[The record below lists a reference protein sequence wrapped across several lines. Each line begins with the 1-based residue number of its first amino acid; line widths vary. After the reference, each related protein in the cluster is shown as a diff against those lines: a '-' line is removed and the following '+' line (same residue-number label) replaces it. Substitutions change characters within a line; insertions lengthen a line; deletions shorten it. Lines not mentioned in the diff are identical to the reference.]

1 MPEGSPLDGLTPQQW
16 SAAWESSPVLVI
28 VTAGVDHLVVFQNAA
43 ARELFGAVELG
54 RPLRTTFPLFGEAAF
69 VAMDGVLHEGTTVQR
84 PDGPVEVVGSHGQR
98 VHLLPRFAP
107 LGAPRDD
114 RPAAGVVMTGIDVS
128 SQVAAERMAARAA
141 VLAEVSDRMSGAT
154 DPDGA
159 LCRLTEALV
168 PTLADVA
175 AVYVRPLGAPRP
187 VVAGT
192 GTGRRPQPSPQ
203 RLPARAL
210 AVAADLRDRVGM
222 PPAQGAPTGRPRWLG
237 ALEAGRPVLL
247 DLPPPGADAVLTASP
262 LDRWLRAADSHTV
275 AVLPLA
281 VAGELDGAVVLLG
294 TGDRP
299 PYTQADLPFLE
310 DVAARA
316 GVAVTHLRGFDQ
328 QRRIA
333 QDLQR
338 ALLPDIPTTLPGL
351 RVAARYVAGADG
363 LEVGGDWWDVHDL
376 GGGRTGVGI
385 GDVAGRGLAAAVV
398 MGQARSVMR
407 TGAIAGLSPAGLLT
421 MLDRHVA
428 DLVARAGD
436 GGADQPQFAT
446 ASYAVIDRV
455 AGTLTVANAGHPP
468 MLLRYDGGRT
478 VAAHAPPGPPLG
490 IGTGGYVEVEM
501 PFGPGCLL
509 AAFTDGLVESS
520 ELDVGAGIE
529 RLRGHV
535 HAVADEDLEDAADRL
550 LEAMTGR
557 RGQDDVALVL
567 LHQDT

>member
-1 MPEGSPLDGLTPQQW
+1 VPEGSPLDRLTPQQW
-16 SAAWESSPVLVI
+16 SAAWESSPVLVV
-28 VTAGVDHLVVFQNAA
+28 VTSGADHRVVFQNAA

-54 RPLRTTFPLFGEAAF
+54 GPLRTTFPLFGEAAF
-69 VAMDGVLHEGTTVQR
+69 AAMDRVLHEGTTAQR
-84 PDGPVEVVGSHGQR
+84 PEGPVEVVGSHGQR
-98 VHLLPRFAP
+98 VHLLPLFAP
-107 LGAPRDD
+107 LGAPRDHL
-114 RPAAGVVMTGIDVS
+114 PAAGVVMTGIDVS
-128 SQVAAERMAARAA
+128 SQVAAERMAARAGM
-141 VLAEVSDRMSGAT
+141 LAEVSDRMSGAT

-159 LCRLTEALV
+159 LRRLTEALV

-175 AVYVRPLGAPRP
+175 AVYVRPLGPARP
-187 VVAGT
+187 VVA

-203 RLPARAL
+203 GLPARAL

-222 PPAQGAPTGRPRWLG
+222 PPGQGSPSDRPRWEG

-247 DLPPPGADAVLTASP
+247 DLPPPGTDAVLTDSP
-262 LDRWLRAADSHTV
+262 TDRWLRAAGSHTV

-281 VAGELDGAVVLLG
+281 VAGELAGAVVLLG
-294 TGDRP
+294 AGDRA
-299 PYTQADLPFLE
+299 PYTLADLPFLE

-333 QDLQR
+333 QNLQR
-338 ALLPDIPTTLPGL
+338 ALLPDVPTTLPGL

-407 TGAIAGLSPAGLLT
+407 TGAIAGLSPGELLT

-428 DLVARAGD
+428 DLVQRAGD
-436 GGADQPQFAT
+436 SGADQPQFAT

-468 MLLRYDGGRT
+468 MLLRYDGGPT
-478 VAAHAPPGPPLG
+478 IAAHAPPGPPLG
-490 IGTGGYVEVEM
+490 IGTGGYEEVEVA
-501 PFGPGCLL
+501 FGPGCLL

-535 HAVADEDLEDAADRL
+535 DAVADEDLEDAADRL

>member
-1 MPEGSPLDGLTPQQW
+1 M
-16 SAAWESSPVLVI
+16 
-28 VTAGVDHLVVFQNAA
+28 
-43 ARELFGAVELG
+43 
-54 RPLRTTFPLFGEAAF
+54 
-69 VAMDGVLHEGTTVQR
+69 
-84 PDGPVEVVGSHGQR
+84 
-98 VHLLPRFAP
+98 
-107 LGAPRDD
+107 
-114 RPAAGVVMTGIDVS
+114 
-128 SQVAAERMAARAA
+128 
-141 VLAEVSDRMSGAT
+141 
-154 DPDGA
+154 
-159 LCRLTEALV
+159 
-168 PTLADVA
+168 
-175 AVYVRPLGAPRP
+175 
-187 VVAGT
+187 
-192 GTGRRPQPSPQ
+192 
-203 RLPARAL
+203 
-210 AVAADLRDRVGM
+210 
-222 PPAQGAPTGRPRWLG
+222 
-237 ALEAGRPVLL
+237 
-247 DLPPPGADAVLTASP
+247 
-262 LDRWLRAADSHTV
+262 
-275 AVLPLA
+275 LPLA

-338 ALLPDIPTTLPGL
+338 ALLPDVPTTLPGL
-351 RVAARYVAGADG
+351 RVSARYVAGADG

-436 GGADQPQFAT
+436 AGPDQPQFAT
-446 ASYAVIDRV
+446 AAYAVIDRV
-455 AGTLTVANAGHPP
+455 AGTLTLANAGHPP
-468 MLLRYDGGRT
+468 MLLRYDGGPT

-490 IGTGGYVEVEM
+490 VGTGGYEEVEM
-501 PFGPGCLL
+501 AFGPGCLL

-535 HAVADEDLEDAADRL
+535 HAVADGGPRGRRRPAAGGHDRSPRPGRRGARAAPPGHLTRVAAVPAGASPTGAPARWVPSGYERTPRARTRTGRRAAQRPARRRVGAGAGRHRPAAAAAPAPVPGSAAGRPLRLRRRPRAPCRVPAQDAPVSAGRAWMPGTDPAVPQPQPEPLVVAAGELPAADTISTYEEVLPGAADRILRMLETQAEHRMSMERTLVEGAARTERLGQLMGLVIVLVVFLVGAVLIVSGHQIPGTL
-550 LEAMTGR
+550 LAIADLGVLVAVYLGRQREAE
-557 RGQDDVALVL
+557 QS
-567 LHQDT
+567 

>member
-1 MPEGSPLDGLTPQQW
+1 
-16 SAAWESSPVLVI
+16 
-28 VTAGVDHLVVFQNAA
+28 
-43 ARELFGAVELG
+43 
-54 RPLRTTFPLFGEAAF
+54 
-69 VAMDGVLHEGTTVQR
+69 
-84 PDGPVEVVGSHGQR
+84 
-98 VHLLPRFAP
+98 
-107 LGAPRDD
+107 
-114 RPAAGVVMTGIDVS
+114 MTGVDVS
-128 SQVAAERMAARAA
+128 SQVAAERAAARARM
-141 VLAEVSDRMSGAT
+141 LAEVSARMSGAT
-154 DPDGA
+154 DPDAA
-159 LCRLTEALV
+159 LRRLTEALV
-168 PTLADVA
+168 PALADVA
-175 AVYVRPLGAPRP
+175 AVYVRPLGPDRP
-187 VVAGT
+187 VVA
-192 GTGRRPQPSPQ
+192 GTGRRPQPSPKG
-203 RLPARAL
+203 LPARAL
-210 AVAADLRDRVGM
+210 AVSADLRARVGM
-222 PPAQGAPTGRPRWLG
+222 PPAQGSPSDRPRWEG

-247 DLPPPGADAVLTASP
+247 DLPPPGADAVLTETP
-262 LDRWLRAADSHTV
+262 TDRWLRAAHSHTV

-299 PYTQADLPFLE
+299 PYTPADLPFLE
-310 DVAARA
+310 DVAVRA

-490 IGTGGYVEVEM
+490 IGTGGYAEVEM

-535 HAVADEDLEDAADRL
+535 QAVTEEDLEDAADRL

>member
-1 MPEGSPLDGLTPQQW
+1 MPEGSPLDGLTPEQW
-16 SAAWESSPVLVI
+16 AAAWESSPVLVL
-28 VTAGVDHLVVFQNAA
+28 VTAGVDHLVLFQNAA

-69 VAMDGVLHEGTTVQR
+69 VAMDRVLHEGTTVQR

-128 SQVAAERMAARAA
+128 SQVAAERMAAQAA
-141 VLAEVSDRMSGAT
+141 VLAEVSDRMNGAT

-175 AVYVRPLGAPRP
+175 AVYVRPLGPARP
-187 VVAGT
+187 VVA

-210 AVAADLRDRVGM
+210 AVAAGLRDRVGM
-222 PPAQGAPTGRPRWLG
+222 PPDQGSPTGRPRWLG

-247 DLPPPGADAVLTASP
+247 DLPPPGADAVLTTSP
-262 LDRWLRAADSHTV
+262 MDRWLRAADSHTV

-338 ALLPDIPTTLPGL
+338 ALLPDVPTTLPGL

-436 GGADQPQFAT
+436 AGPDQPQFAT

-468 MLLRYDGGRT
+468 MLLRYDGGPT
-478 VAAHAPPGPPLG
+478 IAAHAPPGPPLG
-490 IGTGGYVEVEM
+490 LGTGGYEEVEVA
-501 PFGPGCLL
+501 FGPGCLL

-535 HAVADEDLEDAADRL
+535 DAVADEDLEDAADRL

>member
-1 MPEGSPLDGLTPQQW
+1 
-16 SAAWESSPVLVI
+16 VLVF

-43 ARELFGAVELG
+43 ARELFGAAELG

-69 VAMDGVLHEGTTVQR
+69 VAMDRVLHEGTPVQR
-84 PDGPVEVVGSHGQR
+84 PGGPVEVVGSHGQR
-98 VHLLPRFAP
+98 VHLLPLFAP
-107 LGAPRDD
+107 LGAPRDHL
-114 RPAAGVVMTGIDVS
+114 PAAGVVMTGIDVS
-128 SQVAAERMAARAA
+128 SQVAAERAAAQA
-141 VLAEVSDRMSGAT
+141 GMLAEVSDRMSGAT
-154 DPDGA
+154 DPDAA

-168 PTLADVA
+168 PALADVA
-175 AVYVRPLGAPRP
+175 AVYVRPLGPHRP
-187 VVAGT
+187 VVA

-203 RLPARAL
+203 GLPTRAL
-210 AVAADLRDRVGM
+210 AVSADLCGRVGM
-222 PPAQGAPTGRPRWLG
+222 PPAQGSSSDRPRWEV

-247 DLPPPGADAVLTASP
+247 ELPPPGTDAVLTDSP
-262 LDRWLRAADSHTV
+262 TDRWLRAADSHTV

-281 VAGELDGAVVLLG
+281 VADELDGAVVLLG
-294 TGDRP
+294 TGTRP

-338 ALLPDIPTTLPGL
+338 ALLPDVPTTLPGL

-376 GGGRTGVGI
+376 GGGRSGVGV
-385 GDVAGRGLAAAVV
+385 GDVAGRGLSAAVV
-398 MGQARSVMR
+398 MGQARAVMR
-407 TGAIAGLSPAGLLT
+407 TGAIAGLSPAALLT

-428 DLVARAGD
+428 DLVARASD
-436 GGADQPQFAT
+436 AGADQPQFAT

-468 MLLRYDGGRT
+468 MLLRYDGGPT

-535 HAVADEDLEDAADRL
+535 QAAADEDLEAAADRL